1 MKKILL
7 FVAGCLLLSAC
18 ASMQTANIDWIPI
31 GPEFPPTKAKS
42 IEVISDRSEVKRPY
56 GILGLCRL
64 MNLSP
69 DRETL
74 RMGVERGRKFI
85 ATKGADGMIII
96 PYNSAEDGDPNPRV
110 TLSIYAI
117 KYVDQLT
124 EEDKKAMEDF
134 EVLGILNEYTAS

>member
-1 MKKILL
+1 
-7 FVAGCLLLSAC
+7 
-18 ASMQTANIDWIPI
+18 
-31 GPEFPPTKAKS
+31 
-42 IEVISDRSEVKRPY
+42 
-56 GILGLCRL
+56 
-64 MNLSP
+64 
-69 DRETL
+69 
-74 RMGVERGRKFI
+74 
-85 ATKGADGMIII
+85 MIII